1 MSNKK
6 IYSSLLPQFRFFGI
20 TLYIFLSGV
29 GLPLAAAPANDCF
42 ESPTLI
48 NNFPVILSATNKEAT
63 METMLYEKSPH
74 SGSASIWFEW
84 TAQTSQSVQVD
95 TLGSDFDTVLAVWLK
110 GRVLN
115 ALDQV
120 ASNND
125 AADGKQSLVTFE
137 AVAGTTYLIAVY
149 GYVGNT
155 GNVKLTLK
163 REGDTT
169 EISGKVTAP
178 DGVTP
183 LAGIIIDAMGESMW
197 DKDIN
202 RVTSASDG
210 SYTFTRLL
218 PGSYTIVFNDPD
230 DRYIPATYSD
240 TDGTVIEV
248 SLAAPDS
255 KVANID
261 VSFKVNG
268 KVSGTVTTPDGLPL
282 SGVSVRVFHRVN
294 DLWEPYE
301 IVYYVMYDDTR
312 NDGTYSLYFLQPGTY
327 RILFEGGLIGDIAY
341 RNEYYNDA
349 PTLDAAQDIVITN
362 QNHLFTGIDVSMGIL
377 PPPEIIDFSR
387 TAPNR
392 YTMNVDVVSGH
403 TYRLLNTLDL
413 DEWFYMRSFTA
424 SSDEEE
430 LTIDFDE
437 SKFPESFWRIKIDR

>member
-1 MSNKK
+1 MSIKY
-6 IYSSLLPQFRFFGI
+6 ILFVTLSWIRLVSIMSCFLFFGAN
-20 TLYIFLSGV
+20 LQ
-29 GLPLAAAPANDCF
+29 AAAPDNDSF
-42 ESPTLI
+42 FHPTLI
-48 NNFPVILSATNKEAT
+48 DHFPVTLTATNVEASLQT
-63 METMLYEKSPH
+63 RLYEQSPY
-74 SGSASIWFEW
+74 SGKASIWFEW

-95 TLGSDFDTVLAVWLK
+95 TLGSDFNTVLAVWLK
-110 GRVLN
+110 DTVLN

-301 IVYYVMYDDTR
+301 IVYYVMYDDT
-312 NDGTYSLYFLQPGTY
+312 TCV
-327 RILFEGGLIGDIAY
+327 
-341 RNEYYNDA
+341 
-349 PTLDAAQDIVITN
+349 VIT
-362 QNHLFTGIDVSMGIL
+362 
-377 PPPEIIDFSR
+377 
-387 TAPNR
+387 
-392 YTMNVDVVSGH
+392 
-403 TYRLLNTLDL
+403 
-413 DEWFYMRSFTA
+413 
-424 SSDEEE
+424 
-430 LTIDFDE
+430 
-437 SKFPESFWRIKIDR
+437 